1 MKFLI
6 MGAGAIGSV
15 IGGFLAKAGHEVT
28 LVGRGEHIKSIKN
41 NGLRIDGIW
50 GKHTIGHEKF
60 KALLTEP
67 APDEYDYVLITVK
80 SYDTEKTAKQLK
92 SVFMRSLKKDK
103 ILFVPMQNGIGNI
116 EIFEKLLGKNN
127 VAGARVIF
135 GAKITEPGCVR
146 VTVIAEPT
154 AIGLN
159 RGEKVKGEEKIKKLK
174 LLTSVLDS
182 SGIPSEFVKDVSPY
196 LWAKVFYNSALNPLS
211 ALLNMTYGQL
221 AENPFTRGLMDRVID
236 EAFAVAKGMKVKL
249 FWRNSDEYKKHFYN
263 KLIPPTSSHYASM
276 LEDLKRKRTEID
288 AINGAVVRYAK
299 KLNLPVP
306 VNETLTNLIRAVC
319 T

>member
-15 IGGFLAKAGHEVT
+15 TGGFLAKAGHSVS
-28 LVGRGEHIKSIKN
+28 LVGREEHIKSIRN
-41 NGLRIDGIW
+41 NGLKIDGIW
-50 GKHTIGHEKF
+50 GEHFIPPERF
-60 KALLTEP
+60 AELLTEP
-67 APDEYDYVLITVK
+67 VSPDYDYVLITVK
-80 SYDTEKTAKQLK
+80 AYDTDAVAEQLK
-92 SVFMRSLKKDK
+92 KVFKNYLKKNP
-103 ILFVPMQNGIGNI
+103 IIFVSMQNGIGNI
-116 EIFEKLLGKNN
+116 DALQKKLGKNN

-135 GAKITEPGCVR
+135 GAKINNPGEVT

-154 AIGLN
+154 AFGP
-159 RGEKVKGEEKIKKLK
+159 GESNSSRDLRERLK
-174 LLTSVLDS
+174 SLAETMDS
-182 SGIPSEFVKDVSPY
+182 AGIPSRYVDDLRPY

-211 ALLNMTYGQL
+211 ALLNTSYGEL
-221 AENPFTRGLMDRVID
+221 AKNPCTKCIMDRVID
-236 EAFAVAKGMKVKL
+236 EAFSVAKGLKVKL
-249 FWRNSDEYKKHFYN
+249 FWKTSDEYKRHFYN
-263 KLIPPTSSHYASM
+263 KLVPPTSSHYASM

-306 VNETLTNLIRAVC
+306 VNETLTNLIRAAC